1 MIRFNLITA
10 FCLACCG
17 LSAKTVTTIKTELK
31 NGEEKSFTLD
41 ETGQMSFSGRTLLLQ
56 KNETDKITS
65 INLENVKNLYIINS
79 EVSDVDQ
86 VSSAKINVYPNPV
99 AEILNIEAD
108 GVVDVQII
116 SADGRVVMA
125 KKVSHKEEINVN
137 TLSAGIYW
145 VKIGGS
151 TFKIEKL

>member
-1 MIRFNLITA
+1 MGKFNFIA
-10 FCLACCG
+10 VFCILCCG
-17 LSAKTVTTIKTELK
+17 LSAKTVTTVKTELK
-31 NGEEKSFTLD
+31 SGEENSYTLD

-65 INLENVKNLYIINS
+65 INLENVKNLYFINS

-108 GVVDVQII
+108 GIVDVQII
-116 SADGRVVMA
+116 SADSRVVMA
-125 KKVSHKEEINVN
+125 RKVSHKEEINVN

-145 VKIGGS
+145 VKIGSS

>member
-1 MIRFNLITA
+1 MGKFNLIA
-10 FCLACCG
+10 VFCILCCS
-17 LSAKTVTTIKTELK
+17 LSAKTVTTVKTELK
-31 NGEEKSFTLD
+31 SGEEKSFTLD
-41 ETGQMSFSGRTLLLQ
+41 ETGGVSFSNRSMLIQ
-56 KNETDKITS
+56 KNGTDEIQKIDLKDVEKLS
-65 INLENVKNLYIINS
+65 FSNV

-108 GVVDVQII
+108 GIVDVQII

-125 KKVSHKEEINVN
+125 RKVSHKEEINVN